1 MIKKKKKKK
10 KRKEG
15 KRLKLR
21 CEWKH
26 AILVKVQFTTHYK
39 EKLAKYKCQELV
51 ALPAQ
56 LT

>member
-1 MIKKKKKKK
+1 MIKNKKKKK